1 MQISTIGVDLA
12 KSVFQVHGV
21 DEAGNVVIRR
31 KLRRSQVMAF
41 FASLAPCLVGMEACA
56 SAHYWAREIAA
67 LGHDV
72 RLMPPAYVKP
82 YVRRQKND
90 ATDAAACCEAVT
102 RPSMRFVPV
111 KTPEAQAALA
121 LHRTRALLVKSRT
134 MLVNALRAQ
143 LAEFG
148 HVAPQGDGGAA
159 ALVALV
165 EKHFTETGIPA
176 VAQPSLAS
184 LAAQIRLLKKEVD
197 ALEKAIRAAH
207 ARSEASRRL
216 ATIPAIGPIT
226 ASAIVASVPDPTL
239 FRSGREFAA
248 WLGLVPRQS
257 STGGKTV
264 LGPITKKGDRYLR
277 SLLVIGATSLLR
289 RRDTLSPRQRA
300 WLEGLL
306 AKKSARHASVALANK
321 LARVVWAVLARGT
334 TYRRDDA
341 GAPA

>member
-1 MQISTIGVDLA
+1 
-12 KSVFQVHGV
+12 
-21 DEAGNVVIRR
+21 
-31 KLRRSQVMAF
+31 
-41 FASLAPCLVGMEACA
+41 
-56 SAHYWAREIAA
+56 
-67 LGHDV
+67 
-72 RLMPPAYVKP
+72 
-82 YVRRQKND
+82 
-90 ATDAAACCEAVT
+90 
-102 RPSMRFVPV
+102 
-111 KTPEAQAALA
+111 
-121 LHRTRALLVKSRT
+121 VKSRT
-134 MLVNALRAQ
+134 MLVNALRAH

-148 HVAPQGDGGAA
+148 HVAPQGDGGSA

-165 EKHFTETGIPA
+165 EKRFAETGMPA
-176 VAQPSLAS
+176 VAQPALAS
-184 LAAQIRLLKKEVD
+184 LAAQIGLLKKEVD

-207 ARSEASRRL
+207 AGNEASRRL

-248 WLGLVPRQS
+248 WLGLVAHQN

-277 SLLVIGATSLLR
+277 ALLVLGATSLLR

-300 WLEGLL
+300 WLEALL
-306 AKKSARHASVALANK
+306 TKKSARHASVALANK

-334 TYRRDDA
+334 TYRSDDV